1 MSDEENPSRVKN
13 RLNSDKSALLVTKDG
28 SYRHNLSLVA
38 DKVSRLTNI
47 PSKQA
52 YIFLR
57 RFAHKEAGGGRGI
70 TVKIARELDL
80 KRNTTY
86 IQLALRNIYQTC
98 PEPQKVR
105 NRAHRK
111 DFKSSVLS
119 KAHQSVLTLMFIKS
133 VDPEFDISKVEEE
146 CRQLFDHYLPDISMI
161 ANGDLT
167 VLDAEEDDEKED
179 AGEDMD
185 VGDPRQHPDWDE
197 WKSEEYYCKAGCD
210 GTGCYNCGYRS
221 KCIMHRFSYNYLH
234 KFKKEDE
241 SAHLPES
248 DNL

>member
-1 MSDEENPSRVKN
+1 
-13 RLNSDKSALLVTKDG
+13 
-28 SYRHNLSLVA
+28 LVA

-80 KRNTTY
+80 KRNTPY

-105 NRAHRK
+105 KRAHRK

-119 KAHQSVLTLMFIKS
+119 KAHQAILTLMVIKS
-133 VDPEFDISKVEEE
+133 VDPNFDIAKAESEAKA
-146 CRQLFDHYLPDISMI
+146 LFDHYLPDISMI

-167 VLDAEEDDEKED
+167 VLEAEEEDEEKVD
-179 AGEDMD
+179 EDMET
-185 VGDPRQHPDWDE
+185 GDPRQHPDWLE
-197 WKSEEYYCKAGCD
+197 WKKEEYYCKVGCD
-210 GTGCYNCGYRS
+210 GTNCPDCGYRS
-221 KCIMHRFSYNYLH
+221 KCIMHGFSHHYLH
-234 KFKKEDE
+234 KFKKEEE